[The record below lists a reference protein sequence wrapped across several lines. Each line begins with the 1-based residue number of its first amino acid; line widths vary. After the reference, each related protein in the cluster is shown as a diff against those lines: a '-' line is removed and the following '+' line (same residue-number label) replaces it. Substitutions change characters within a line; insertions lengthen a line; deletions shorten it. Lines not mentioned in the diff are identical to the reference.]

1 MAGAKP
7 GVHALQLKPVSV
19 HELLKTGSKFIKWD
33 EDIPDD
39 SDSVSSM
46 DQPENLN
53 EAIPPG
59 NVKVSNVSSSTVSLT
74 WETAAGEVGGYVV
87 TCFCDSETQQETTT
101 KLDRVTFSDLKPGL
115 KYDFQ
120 IKTKL
125 KSGRLSQPALTS
137 AHTEAIPPE
146 NVQVSHVSSSTV
158 SLIWDTA
165 AGEVGGY
172 VVTCFCYS
180 ETHQEKTTD
189 SDSVTFSDLKPG
201 LKYDFQIKTQLK
213 SGGVSQPALISAHT
227 EAIPP
232 GNVKVSHVSTSTVS
246 LIWDTAAGEVGGYVV
261 TCFCDSKKHREKT
274 TDLDSVR
281 FSDLKPGLKYDFQ
294 IKTQLKSGGLSQPA
308 LISAHTET
316 ELDVFLKKL
325 GLKEN
330 YKEKLSLSSVLQID
344 KKAVTEEAAKCLS
357 DLPWCFLKKLM
368 MVNSTA
374 RNVKCSAGSESEQ
387 DLARGNVG
395 LDFYTMLDPKKSGE
409 ELNPLDIITALFLC
423 SNGLLQQEMAV
434 KMSMCQFGLPLLL
447 PDCGTQK
454 HTLML
459 WALRG
464 ITYLY
469 YVKKYR
475 PQALSNTKSFI
486 EKSIVATEL
495 PMVSFVRL
503 GECSLSKSEILN
515 TLLSNP
521 QQYHNTFVHHKME
534 CGNVPREIADGLVE
548 TSWYLPC
555 GNKNID
561 IFNEPVA
568 VANLRGDIALCELQ
582 FLFLCKTSAAVFVF
596 LDNFDHQ
603 YEMLKKTD
611 ETEIFLIV
619 NVDSK
624 NFNSKRCI
632 KVLEELSL
640 PQTNIVCK
648 RKEVNNANFAKTLQ
662 NILRNVIKNTDKRK
676 SIEQMADDAFKL
688 GIMVDEHASDCQNA
702 EKNAEAITSKI
713 TDTAQYKEK
722 ELPRQG
728 SIWKELTQL
737 EKEEC
742 RLRKPGDK
750 DIEKYK
756 CDLHQKKAQLR
767 EQQRDLNI
775 SNDVISFMKAISC
788 PAVEQAYFL
797 KWMQIKIDNL
807 SREHLSNLKAEY
819 KHKSKDSSKEELK
832 VIDQQLSKSSLG
844 IENYF
849 REIGQIYE
857 SSVTLPESDS
867 FRKQF
872 MHLPKLCAQLLID
885 GFPLELVD
893 GEASGIP
900 LAWVKDVFSELRKMV
915 VPESKIRVVTVLGI
929 QSTGKSTLLNTMFGV
944 QFAVSSGRCTRGAFM
959 LLIRVNKE
967 YSKEMNCDFLIIL
980 DTEGLKPL
988 ELVQLEDSYE
998 HDNELATIVVGL
1010 SDITIINTAMENM
1023 TDMKDILQIVV
1034 HAFLRMKEVG
1044 KKPKCLFV
1052 HQNVSDVSAHD
1063 NNLRDRTVLLPQ
1075 LNEMTQA
1082 AAKVEKKEEIISFK
1096 EVIEYDPDTGN
1107 WYIPG
1112 LWHGNPP
1119 MAPVNSGYSEAV
1131 YELKKNIIQML
1142 KDGKSSAYNI
1152 DQFMNWTESLW
1163 NAIKHEHFIFSFR
1176 NSLVADAYMKICTEF
1191 NKWEWEFKRHMY
1203 LLETSAKTQIS
1214 NFGTA
1219 ACNSEAS
1226 NIGKLVTELK
1236 TEACSELIKWEEKL
1250 IQNLELYFK
1259 TEAHGHLVER
1269 YREDFMQSAKI
1280 LRKESER
1287 LFESEVN
1294 IAGENKKGMV
1304 KVEEVK
1310 KNTTKHLEGEVL
1322 RLLEEG
1328 RKSHRKQ
1335 SDEELRIDFDQM
1347 WENATEHLRDK
1358 VLYKSDGIYGRVH
1371 LQLRINLASM
1381 GGHAN
1386 EIIDVPLKD
1395 HGKGDFIAK
1404 VDDKYKIWKWKN
1416 NAALQA
1422 KAVEIIESCKRLVS
1436 VRMQAKTDYHD
1447 NFIQEI
1453 LQHIDA
1459 KLKTDKDLRTDT
1471 QYVVSLKLHICGY
1484 AARNFKEMHLAFITA
1499 NDPFKCV
1506 NLHKLRFFDDFKD
1519 LYHKREQD
1527 QKNAEEFANRCLQ
1540 PAVEY
1545 YIRVSSVHDVVDEM
1559 VSGNDSVDFSTR
1571 MFFQYTILKDLLS
1584 KDKFC
1589 HYQEYTSSYEKFIR
1603 KWIQEQIEKRFSDG
1617 TKLLEFEDK
1626 YLKQCIRC
1634 IDNAIHKAQVNIQA
1648 TQKEFVQNICKDL
1661 GDILVISQDAL
1672 SACMVLLKEARA
1684 EKFAHFLKESVIE
1697 MQHALQKKQKE
1708 TNYKAKLK
1716 GLGSKPLDK
1725 LTEKL
1730 GGCSEHCPFCKSPCE
1745 AGAKSHE
1752 AHHVEM
1758 HKPQGL
1764 GGYRDLHSNKLSTQ
1778 ICTSA
1783 VFSSKLF
1790 RNGDTNGEF
1799 KPYKEYKTFYKNWK
1813 IPADDSYTAS
1823 DYWKYVMV
1831 RFNKDFAKFHGAEPA
1846 DIPNEWRNISQTLAG
1861 ISLKK
1866 AFCIQ

>member
-1 MAGAKP
+1 MNML
-7 GVHALQLKPVSV
+7 VC
-19 HELLKTGSKFIKWD
+19 F
-33 EDIPDD
+33 
-39 SDSVSSM
+39 SS
-46 DQPENLN
+46 
-53 EAIPPG
+53 
-59 NVKVSNVSSSTVSLT
+59 
-74 WETAAGEVGGYVV
+74 
-87 TCFCDSETQQETTT
+87 F
-101 KLDRVTFSDLKPGL
+101 
-115 KYDFQ
+115 
-120 IKTKL
+120 
-125 KSGRLSQPALTS
+125 
-137 AHTEAIPPE
+137 TEAIPPE

-172 VVTCFCYS
+172 VVTCFCDS

-227 EAIPP
+227 EAVPQ
-232 GNVKVSHVSTSTVS
+232 GNVKVSHVSSSAVS
-246 LIWDTAAGEVGGYVV
+246 LTWETAAGEVEGYVV
-261 TCFCDSKKHREKT
+261 TCFCNSKKHQEKT
-274 TDLDSVR
+274 TVSDSVT
-281 FSDLKPGLKYDFQ
+281 FSDLKPGLQYDFQ
-294 IKTQLKSGGLSQPA
+294 VKTQLKSGGLSQPA
-308 LISAHTET
+308 LTSAHTET

-464 ITYLY
+464 I
-469 YVKKYR
+469 VKKYR

-486 EKSIVATEL
+486 EKSIVVAEL

-521 QQYHNTFVHHKME
+521 QQYHNTFVHHNME

-568 VANLRGDIALCELQ
+568 VANLRGDIALCDLQ

-603 YEMLKKTD
+603 YELLKKTD

-624 NFNSKRCI
+624 NFNYERCI

-648 RKEVNNANFAKTLQ
+648 RKEVNNADFAKTLQ

-676 SIEQMADDAFKL
+676 SIEQMADDAIKL

-737 EKEEC
+737 EKGEC

-807 SREHLSNLKAEY
+807 SLEHLSNLKVEY
-819 KHKSKDSSKEELK
+819 KHKNKDSNKEELK

-980 DTEGLKPL
+980 DTEGLKSL

-1010 SDITIINTAMENM
+1010 SDITIINIAMENM
-1023 TDMKDILQIVV
+1023 TNMKDILQIVV

-1044 KKPKCLFV
+1044 RKPKFLFV

-1063 NNLRDRTVLLPQ
+1063 NNLRDRTVLLQQ

-1096 EVIEYDPDTGN
+1096 EVIEYDPDTRKG
-1107 WYIPG
+1107 YIPG

-1142 KDGKSSAYNI
+1142 KDCKSSAYNI

-1163 NAIKHEHFIFSFR
+1163 NAIEHEHFIFSFR

-1259 TEAHGHLVER
+1259 TEAHVHLVER
-1269 YREDFMQSAKI
+1269 YREDFMQ
-1280 LRKESER
+1280 
-1287 LFESEVN
+1287 
-1294 IAGENKKGMV
+1294 
-1304 KVEEVK
+1304 
-1310 KNTTKHLEGEVL
+1310 
-1322 RLLEEG
+1322 
-1328 RKSHRKQ
+1328 KS
-1335 SDEELRIDFDQM
+1335 
-1347 WENATEHLRDK
+1347 
-1358 VLYKSDGIYGRVH
+1358 
-1371 LQLRINLASM
+1371 
-1381 GGHAN
+1381 
-1386 EIIDVPLKD
+1386 
-1395 HGKGDFIAK
+1395 
-1404 VDDKYKIWKWKN
+1404 
-1416 NAALQA
+1416 
-1422 KAVEIIESCKRLVS
+1422 
-1436 VRMQAKTDYHD
+1436 
-1447 NFIQEI
+1447 
-1453 LQHIDA
+1453 
-1459 KLKTDKDLRTDT
+1459 
-1471 QYVVSLKLHICGY
+1471 
-1484 AARNFKEMHLAFITA
+1484 
-1499 NDPFKCV
+1499 
-1506 NLHKLRFFDDFKD
+1506 
-1519 LYHKREQD
+1519 
-1527 QKNAEEFANRCLQ
+1527 
-1540 PAVEY
+1540 
-1545 YIRVSSVHDVVDEM
+1545 
-1559 VSGNDSVDFSTR
+1559 
-1571 MFFQYTILKDLLS
+1571 
-1584 KDKFC
+1584 
-1589 HYQEYTSSYEKFIR
+1589 
-1603 KWIQEQIEKRFSDG
+1603 
-1617 TKLLEFEDK
+1617 
-1626 YLKQCIRC
+1626 
-1634 IDNAIHKAQVNIQA
+1634 
-1648 TQKEFVQNICKDL
+1648 
-1661 GDILVISQDAL
+1661 
-1672 SACMVLLKEARA
+1672 
-1684 EKFAHFLKESVIE
+1684 
-1697 MQHALQKKQKE
+1697 
-1708 TNYKAKLK
+1708 
-1716 GLGSKPLDK
+1716 
-1725 LTEKL
+1725 
-1730 GGCSEHCPFCKSPCE
+1730 
-1745 AGAKSHE
+1745 
-1752 AHHVEM
+1752 
-1758 HKPQGL
+1758 
-1764 GGYRDLHSNKLSTQ
+1764 
-1778 ICTSA
+1778 
-1783 VFSSKLF
+1783 
-1790 RNGDTNGEF
+1790 
-1799 KPYKEYKTFYKNWK
+1799 
-1813 IPADDSYTAS
+1813 
-1823 DYWKYVMV
+1823 
-1831 RFNKDFAKFHGAEPA
+1831 
-1846 DIPNEWRNISQTLAG
+1846 
-1861 ISLKK
+1861 
-1866 AFCIQ
+1866 